1 MKKDG
6 GFSLIELIIVIAIM
20 AVLVAIIA
28 PNLTKY
34 LGKSKKNTDIHNA
47 DDLASSIQTCIMD
60 YEVNYG
66 SLIGTGGAPMNLVWT
81 GNSVNSGNTVL
92 DALIDAQCTSDP
104 TSKETGASATATIA
118 LRGTTAVDGYKVTV
132 TIGNAVSVK

>member
-1 MKKDG
+1 MKKNG

-34 LGKSKKNTDIHNA
+34 LGSSKKNTDIHNA

-60 YEVNYG
+60 YEVNNGNLISSGG
-66 SLIGTGGAPMNLVWT
+66 SPMNLVWT
-81 GNSVNSGNTVL
+81 GSNVSSGNATL

-118 LRGTTAVDGYKVTV
+118 LRGASAIEGYKVTV
-132 TIGNAVSVK
+132 KIGNAVSVK